1 MHLDALG
8 EELAVPNQLLGVDI
22 DEFLPWT
29 LEDGRVEAENRVVIN
44 GCLDL
49 EKLLVLLWAAVYD
62 MA

>member
-1 MHLDALG
+1 MHLDGLG
-8 EELAVPNQLLGVDI
+8 EELAVPNEFLGVYI
-22 DEFLPWT
+22 DEFLPRT

>member
-8 EELAVPNQLLGVDI
+8 EELAVPNQLLGVYI
-22 DEFLPWT
+22 DEFLPRT